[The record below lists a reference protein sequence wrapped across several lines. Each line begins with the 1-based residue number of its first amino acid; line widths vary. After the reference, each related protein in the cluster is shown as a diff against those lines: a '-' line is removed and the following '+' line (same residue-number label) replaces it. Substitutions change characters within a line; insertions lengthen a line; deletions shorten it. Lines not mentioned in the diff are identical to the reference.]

1 MKDKAEILK
10 ENDVQKVLQVIAKSE
25 NPRRN
30 RIIFFLT
37 YLVGMKIKDIQKI
50 VFSDVFDED
59 NKVLDTIVVKKKN
72 GVDEYY
78 LCDEIKQEL
87 ASYYKWCQE
96 VRYHID
102 NKDYLV
108 WSQKTMKAL
117 HFGSIVRIFRK
128 IYDAAGLK
136 NCRSCSGRKS
146 FAANLFKKELPIQE
160 VSRLMNHK
168 SINCTFL
175 YYKEFHHKL
184 SLEKC

>member
-78 LCDEIKQEL
+78 LCDE
-87 ASYYKWCQE
+87 
-96 VRYHID
+96 
-102 NKDYLV
+102 
-108 WSQKTMKAL
+108 
-117 HFGSIVRIFRK
+117 
-128 IYDAAGLK
+128 
-136 NCRSCSGRKS
+136 
-146 FAANLFKKELPIQE
+146 
-160 VSRLMNHK
+160 
-168 SINCTFL
+168 
-175 YYKEFHHKL
+175 
-184 SLEKC
+184 